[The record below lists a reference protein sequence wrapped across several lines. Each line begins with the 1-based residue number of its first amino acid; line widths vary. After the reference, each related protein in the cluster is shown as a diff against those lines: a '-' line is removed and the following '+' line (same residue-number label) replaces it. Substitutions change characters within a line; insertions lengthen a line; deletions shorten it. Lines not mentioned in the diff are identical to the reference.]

1 MSDAIRVITTCT
13 SRKRAMAG
21 DPDRSALP
29 GLAFSRQSLPAE
41 RLYTGEQHRRL
52 MAGVHELEAVR
63 PVEVW
68 VISAKAGLISGK
80 HQLAPYDESFTG
92 MPPDTLRVVADRLQI
107 PADFRQLVSRPAPLT
122 LVLAGNDYFDAAALD
137 SPVPWASP
145 ALLFAS
151 SSRVAQLA
159 AHPNLRPVVVNQEL
173 AKRWSL
179 PLTLLKGEL
188 VGRLLSALA
197 TGLVTHSDLFADE
210 TARDALLLMPSRKL
224 IAC

>member
-1 MSDAIRVITTCT
+1 MSNAIRVITTCT

-151 SSRVAQLA
+151 S
-159 AHPNLRPVVVNQEL
+159 NLRPVVVNQEL